1 MMKKLILIT
10 VALCCP
16 LSAALV
22 RVSAAEDI
30 QLDHAAVDISNTV
43 SLQRGA
49 RLFVNYCLS
58 CHSARYSRYSRVG
71 EDLGLTTKQVED
83 NLIFTGRK
91 IHDQMTVAMSA
102 QDEKGW
108 FGTQAPDLSLVAR
121 ARGADWVYSYLRS
134 FYLDDSRPFGVN
146 NLVLPNAA
154 MPNVLWEL
162 QGWQQLVKKEGKN
175 AGEAMSDHD
184 QAAEELEI
192 VKPGKMTPKEYDR
205 AVLDLTNFLV
215 YLSEP
220 AQLKR
225 KQLGVWVI
233 VFLVFFFVVA
243 YALKK
248 EYWKD
253 VH

>member
-1 MMKKLILIT
+1 MMKKLILIM
-10 VALCCP
+10 VALCYP
-16 LSAALV
+16 LAAVSV
-22 RVSAAEDI
+22 RASNAEGV
-30 QLDHAAVDISNTV
+30 QLDHAAVDVSNTV

-71 EDLGLTTKQVED
+71 EDLVLTTKQVED
-83 NLIFTGRK
+83 NFIFTDRK
-91 IHDQMTVAMSA
+91 IRDRMTVAMRERDA
-102 QDEKGW
+102 TGW
-108 FGTQAPDLSLVAR
+108 FGTKAPDLSLVAR

-146 NLVLPNAA
+146 NLVLHNAS
-154 MPNVLWEL
+154 MPHVLWEL
-162 QGWQQLVKKEGKN
+162 QGWQQPVHKNGKKEGEEMKGN
-175 AGEAMSDHD
+175 D
-184 QAAEELEI
+184 QAVEELEI
-192 VKPGKMTPKEYDR
+192 VKPGKLTPKEYDR

-225 KQLGVWVI
+225 KQLGLWV
-233 VFLVFFFVVA
+233 VLFLVFFFVVA